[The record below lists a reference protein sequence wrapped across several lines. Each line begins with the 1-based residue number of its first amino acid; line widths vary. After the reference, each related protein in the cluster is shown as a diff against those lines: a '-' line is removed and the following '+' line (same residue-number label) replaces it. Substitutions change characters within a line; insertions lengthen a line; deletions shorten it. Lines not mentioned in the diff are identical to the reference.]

1 VASYLK
7 IIHSHGLVHRDLHSG
22 NILQDDLHNAYIA
35 DLGLSM
41 SANMKLKFKPGEIY
55 GVLPYVAPEV
65 LNTNLYTEA
74 SDIYS
79 FGIIMTEIFTGYPP
93 YYNIP
98 HNEIL
103 AIQICLGLRP
113 KIKCKIPK
121 LLQDLMNRCLD
132 AKPQNRPTANELVN
146 IIEKYDQNLKDEQTE
161 LYKQV
166 EEIKNLTNNSST
178 DYQIH
183 EQAIYT
189 DRLLGFQKLPE
200 PTNAGNNII
209 IFSK

>member
-1 VASYLK
+1 IASDLK

-55 GVLPYVAPEV
+55 GALPYVAPEV

-146 IIEKYDQNLKDEQTE
+146 IIEK
-161 LYKQV
+161 
-166 EEIKNLTNNSST
+166 I
-178 DYQIH
+178 
-183 EQAIYT
+183 
-189 DRLLGFQKLPE
+189 
-200 PTNAGNNII
+200 
-209 IFSK
+209 